1 MDKFV
6 EYKLVGKYN
15 GQEGNHYNTL
25 FQFENTLGCMDHACM
40 GSQNADQ
47 FEIHI
52 LMTKDVNW
60 GNKENGNYIPIK
72 NKL

>member
-1 MDKFV
+1 MDKLI
-6 EYKLVGKYN
+6 EYKIVGKYA

-25 FQFENTLGCMDHACM
+25 FQFENTLGCMNHACM

-60 GNKENGNYIPIK
+60 GNKENGNNIK
-72 NKL
+72 VL